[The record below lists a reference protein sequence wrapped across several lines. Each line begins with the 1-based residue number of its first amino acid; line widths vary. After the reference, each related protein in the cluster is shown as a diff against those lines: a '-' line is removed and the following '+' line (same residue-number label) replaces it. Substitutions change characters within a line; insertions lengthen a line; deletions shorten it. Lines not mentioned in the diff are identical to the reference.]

1 MCSTRLISKN
11 INQLSHGPILEK
23 FIFERGRQ
31 TSETHKTAEK
41 QPCETRLIRPKACS
55 QLVPVS
61 RGTPARRLI
70 LGRAKRAGEKIRWKG
85 SNDSKVL
92 REDIYLAFAQYSWIV
107 VGEGRVRTD
116 TVWGTFMVG
125 YFGGCG
131 EAKGTRDKLF

>member
-1 MCSTRLISKN
+1 M
-11 INQLSHGPILEK
+11 EK

-31 TSETHKTAEK
+31 TSETHRTAEK

-55 QLVPVS
+55 QLVLES
-61 RGTPARRLI
+61 RGTSARRLI
-70 LGRAKRAGEKIRWKG
+70 LSMAKRAGEEIRWKG
-85 SNDSKVL
+85 SNDSKVF
-92 REDIYLAFAQYSWIV
+92 REDIYPGFAQYSWIV

-125 YFGGCG
+125 YFEGCA